1 MTSRPRAALLV
12 LAYLAFISLGLP
24 DGLLG
29 VAWPAIRGDFAVA
42 TSAVGLVL
50 TTTTIGFLASSVAA
64 GFALSRLG
72 VGWLLAAST
81 GLVAFALIGYAVAP
95 TFAPMVG
102 FGLLLG
108 IGSGAID
115 SGLNAYAASAFGPRH
130 MNWLHAFFGLGVALG
145 PLTMTAVLSLGFAWR
160 WGYVLV
166 AAAQLALAVAFASSH
181 AAWSRGPRV
190 AVGTSPPARRTLA
203 LPAVW
208 FGALAFV
215 VYTGVEV
222 GAGLWA
228 YLLLTEGRGLAGTVA
243 GICVS
248 AYWASLFIGRLVL
261 GEVSERLGPPRVLPA
276 GLAGMVAGAALV
288 AMPTA
293 VERGGRPRPHRLRGG
308 AGLPAAHPDHRRP
321 SRRGARRP
329 SDRRA
334 GRLRRARRRAPPF
347 RDRRRHHG
355 WGESARAVAVRPH
368 APAVRP
374 VRGRDPLRP
383 PRRPSG
389 GDRSLTVHSRPIKRK
404 PVSVDRC
411 GRWWT
416 ADDGGRVWSR
426 SAPDPGRFHL
436 ASSVSGRARTCALRP
451 PPRR

>member
-1 MTSRPRAALLV
+1 
-12 LAYLAFISLGLP
+12 
-24 DGLLG
+24 
-29 VAWPAIRGDFAVA
+29 
-42 TSAVGLVL
+42 
-50 TTTTIGFLASSVAA
+50 
-64 GFALSRLG
+64 
-72 VGWLLAAST
+72 
-81 GLVAFALIGYAVAP
+81 
-95 TFAPMVG
+95 
-102 FGLLLG
+102 
-108 IGSGAID
+108 
-115 SGLNAYAASAFGPRH
+115 

-276 GLAGMVAGAALV
+276 SLAGMVAGAALV

-293 VERGGRPRPHRLRGG
+293 VSAV
-308 AGLPAAHPDHRRP
+308 AGLVLIGFAEAPVFPLLTLTTADRVGVEHADRAIGVQVASAALGVALLP
-321 SRRGARRP
+321 SVIGVVITDGVNRLGPSLFVLTLLLCALYVGVTRFAR
-329 SDRRA
+329 
-334 GRLRRARRRAPPF
+334 
-347 RDRRRHHG
+347 H
-355 WGESARAVAVRPH
+355 
-368 APAVRP
+368 
-374 VRGRDPLRP
+374 
-383 PRRPSG
+383 
-389 GDRSLTVHSRPIKRK
+389 GDRAAE
-404 PVSVDRC
+404 
-411 GRWWT
+411 T
-416 ADDGGRVWSR
+416 A
-426 SAPDPGRFHL
+426 H
-436 ASSVSGRARTCALRP
+436 
-451 PPRR
+451 